1 MHLTESSPLL
11 SAPVLPLSWV
21 PSFQFLDKS
30 FKWLI
35 SFVLTTASLKGGW
48 LPGASRDAHFWQPVP
63 GLNNALMAG
72 TMAQPSHEPPHKK
85 EIKTGPH
92 HTEKYQRRK
101 NHSETQRRGER
112 KWLQETLGHEQCSM
126 KENLPATESC
136 EGCSKQLGMRMLN
149 NR

>member
-11 SAPVLPLSWV
+11 SVPVLPLSWV

-35 SFVLTTASLKGGW
+35 SFVLTTASLEGGW

-63 GLNNALMAG
+63 GLNPAMS
-72 TMAQPSHEPPHKK
+72 PPPHKK
-85 EIKTGPH
+85 ETKTGTH

-101 NHSETQRRGER
+101 SYRERGEGGR
-112 KWLQETLGHEQCSM
+112 RWLKEIWWHGQCST
-126 KENLPATESC
+126 KENLHATESH
-136 EGCSKQLGMRMLN
+136 EGCAGAN
-149 NR
+149 NWACAC

>member
-35 SFVLTTASLKGGW
+35 SFVLTTASLKEGW

-63 GLNNALMAG
+63 GLNNALMGG

-85 EIKTGPH
+85 ETKTGPH

-101 NHSETQRRGER
+101 SYRERGEGGGGRGEEDGLKTSGSMDNAAQR
-112 KWLQETLGHEQCSM
+112 KISTPLNHIKVVQE
-126 KENLPATESC
+126 
-136 EGCSKQLGMRMLN
+136 
-149 NR
+149 